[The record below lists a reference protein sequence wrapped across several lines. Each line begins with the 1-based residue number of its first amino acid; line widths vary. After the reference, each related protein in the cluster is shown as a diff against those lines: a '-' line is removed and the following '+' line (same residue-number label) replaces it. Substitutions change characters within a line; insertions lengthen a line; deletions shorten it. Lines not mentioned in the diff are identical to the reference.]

1 MSEATV
7 EELVAEAKSPAKF
20 NILSVLQERA
30 YPTDEVI
37 VYLDEQTAYLASLA
51 EEDIKAANAAIDK
64 DFEDTKAEAK
74 LKEAQERLDGL
85 MAKMAESKYV
95 FTIKGIPEGRREE
108 LLIEAEKEY
117 PIEYDEEK
125 NPFTGEV
132 NRTERENRERNRL
145 FTNMLW
151 SENIEKITAP
161 DGAVQEKLST
171 EDVKAIRASLP
182 LASIGAINQAIEK
195 IRAATAVFLYSVDE
209 DFLAKS

>member
-1 MSEATV
+1 MSETTV

-30 YPTDEVI
+30 YPTDEVT
-37 VYLDEQTAYLASLA
+37 VYLDEETAYLASIA
-51 EEDIKAANAAIDK
+51 EEEIKAANVAIDK
-64 DFEDTKAEAK
+64 DFEDEKAQDK
-74 LKEAQERLDGL
+74 LEKSKQKLEKLIG
-85 MAKMAESKYV
+85 KMSESKYI

-108 LLIEAEKEY
+108 LLIEAEKQY
-117 PIEYDEEK
+117 PIEYDENK

-132 NRTERENRERNRL
+132 TKSEKEDRERNRL

-161 DGAVQEKLST
+161 DGAVQEKLSP

-195 IRAATAVFLYSVDE
+195 IRAATAVFLFSVDE

>member
-30 YPTDEVI
+30 YPTDEVV
-37 VYLDEQTAYLASLA
+37 VYLDEHTAYLASQA

-74 LKEAQERLDGL
+74 LKDAEERLEKL
-85 MAKMAESKYV
+85 MAKMSESKYV

-108 LLIEAEKEY
+108 LLIDAEKEY

-132 NRTERENRERNRL
+132 NRTEKENRERNRL

-161 DGAVQEKLST
+161 DGAVQEKLSP